1 MVRPVALFLRQFPD
15 SVTHNERRGLAVVPH
30 HEVPVRHLAMPHFCA
45 ERRID
50 SAVRTIWVGIA
61 VRGIDLLDP
70 RTSSQRG
77 GRLKCRGAQ
86 SGHH

>member
-50 SAVRTIWVGIA
+50 RAVRTVWLGIA
-61 VRGIDLLDP
+61 VRSVDLLNP
-70 RTSSQRG
+70 RACSYRG
-77 GRLKCRGAQ
+77 GRLQCLGAHC
-86 SGHH
+86 SYH